1 MGDLTE
7 KMFELQAYHWKS
19 RGNPQID
26 LRKENIAKGRTRWL
40 WRFPEL
46 LGKVSETGSNRSKQV
61 SPVDEDDGRVFSK
74 RHGQEFFAAKFKN
87 LSAGKIQKV
96 VLSTF
101 LNGTLMGETTMT
113 VTTRPPPPEY
123 FRSRFFRNTCF
134 KLDRQFFLKIPAQ
147 VIIVKFKLTSF

>member
-19 RGNPQID
+19 LGDPLID
-26 LRKENIAKGRTRWL
+26 LRKENSAKGRARWL

-113 VTTRPPPPEY
+113 VTTRPSPPEY
-123 FRSRFFRNTCF
+123 FRSRFSCNTCF
-134 KLDRQFFLKIPAQ
+134 KHYIQSFSKFLAQ
-147 VIIVKFKLTSF
+147 VIIVNF